1 VDYTVYSKKEL
12 FREKMHLE
20 FFHMY
25 RMLWRS
31 QTCARDGQALNLQ
44 CPESCDLET
53 DQSECLCTCTGALDD
68 NGDASSDFD
77 WENIEP
83 CLYASNKTKDLMHT
97 ILSKDMRESMTR
109 MVCTAGAKEGQ
120 QLESASPLDIVFW
133 MIHPVL
139 DRLATAKR
147 LATAGAKIPFGTGM
161 GNVAGFA
168 TEDWTE
174 YSYYST
180 DEFKCPGHGKN
191 DLVLSGIPMLE
202 WVEASVPGGN
212 ENMTNWDF
220 YAATDPTEF
229 ATVDYIYD
237 GFTWDHCSAR

>member
-1 VDYTVYSKKEL
+1 
-12 FREKMHLE
+12 MHLE

-97 ILSKDMRESMTR
+97 ILSK
-109 MVCTAGAKEGQ
+109 V
-120 QLESASPLDIVFW
+120 
-133 MIHPVL
+133 
-139 DRLATAKR
+139 
-147 LATAGAKIPFGTGM
+147 
-161 GNVAGFA
+161 
-168 TEDWTE
+168 
-174 YSYYST
+174 
-180 DEFKCPGHGKN
+180 
-191 DLVLSGIPMLE
+191 SG
-202 WVEASVPGGN
+202 
-212 ENMTNWDF
+212 
-220 YAATDPTEF
+220 
-229 ATVDYIYD
+229 
-237 GFTWDHCSAR
+237 